1 MHKFPT
7 RDSLHPSSSDAL
19 YAVETIASEVAFHS
33 LEAAWNRLSEA
44 SASPNV
50 FASHGWFEAWSQ
62 QLLIDDGSE
71 QIHPHVLV
79 LKQGNTVTGVC
90 PLLWHRHSRFGLP
103 IRTLKFV
110 TDHADYN
117 DLILGEDPRANRFSD
132 ELSRADGNALG
143 CM

>member
-19 YAVETIASEVAFHS
+19 YAVETIASEVALHS

-79 LKQGNTVTGVC
+79 LKQGNTVTAFA
-90 PLLWHRHSRFGLP
+90 RSFG
-103 IRTLKFV
+103 IDTLGLDCLF
-110 TDHADYN
+110 ARLN
-117 DLILGEDPRANRFSD
+117 S
-132 ELSRADGNALG
+132 
-143 CM
+143 